1 MKKAFGLRVVAAG
14 MLFAMLITTF
24 AVLPSRTVLAA
35 AKSYT
40 SFSVYFP
47 LYTKIAASVYPV
59 RYLVATTST
68 PMKAAVEALIAGIP
82 GTGASFIALPK
93 ETKVLGISVNAG
105 VCTVDFSA
113 EILQVNVGSGGEATV
128 LSSIVATLGQFP
140 GVESVRI
147 LVEGQPMETLA
158 GHVDITGP
166 LSDSNIPVFQV
177 MDDVSQ
183 HWSGG
188 AVGVLMVKDVLD
200 GYPDGAYKPDK
211 EVTRAEFIKMLV
223 EGLRLPYGSG
233 EAVPFKDVTGQWHED
248 YIRRALA
255 SGLVK
260 ASDYGD
266 NLKPDEVIPREEM
279 AGLLMTASSAYLKEH
294 PEVDYAEV
302 SPAPVFGDLA
312 AAAEKYRAS
321 VQESAR
327 LGFLVGFPDGGFHPE
342 SGLTRGEAATVITRV
357 LGMAETKDA
366 ERKSIIR
373 LSPLQGA
380 KWDGGSLN
388 ALGAASAFEANV
400 NWRIAGPGGDIMY
413 DYVTATMGMGWGLFG
428 LHVDAALFADESPSA
443 LELFLVS
450 MKDGSEYSG
459 VSLPLVK

>member
-105 VCTVDFSA
+105 VCTVDFSG
-113 EILQVNVGSGGEATV
+113 EILQVNVGAGGEAAV

-140 GVESVRI
+140 DVNAVRI

-158 GHVDITGP
+158 GHIDITGP
-166 LSDSNIPVFQV
+166 LSTENLPVFQV
-177 MDDVSQ
+177 LGDVYQ
-183 HWSGG
+183 HWAGG
-188 AVGVLMVKDVLD
+188 AVGVLQVLD
-200 GYPDGAYKPDK
+200 VVDGYEDGTFKADEK
-211 EVTRAEFIKMLV
+211 VSRAEFIKMLV
-223 EGLRLPYGSG
+223 EGLGLPYGSG

-302 SPAPVFGDLA
+302 SPAPVLGDLA
-312 AAAEKYRAS
+312 AASEKYRAF

-327 LGFLVGFPDGGFHPE
+327 LGFLRGFPDGTFHPKD
-342 SGLTRGEAATVITRV
+342 GLTRGEAATVVTRV
-357 LGMAETKDA
+357 LGMSGSDD
-366 ERKSIIR
+366 IIW

>member
-1 MKKAFGLRVVAAG
+1 MKKALGLRAVVAG
-14 MLFAMLITTF
+14 LLFAMLITTF
-24 AVLPSRTVLAA
+24 AVLPDRTAQAA
-35 AKSYT
+35 AKDHT
-40 SFSVYFP
+40 SFGVFFP
-47 LYTKIAASVYPV
+47 LYTKVAASVFPV
-59 RYLVATTST
+59 RYLVPITST
-68 PMKAAVEALIAGIP
+68 PMKAALEALIAGIP
-82 GTGASFIALPK
+82 GTGASFIPLPK
-93 ETKVLGISVNAG
+93 DAEVLGISVNAG

-113 EILQVNVGSGGEATV
+113 EILQVNVGSGGEAAV

-140 GVESVRI
+140 DVNAVRI

-223 EGLRLPYGSG
+223 EGLGLPYDSG

-266 NLKPDEVIPREEM
+266 NLKPDEVISREEM
-279 AGLLMTASSAYLKEH
+279 AGLLVTASAAYLKDH

-312 AAAEKYRAS
+312 AASEKYRAS

-327 LGFLVGFPDGGFHPE
+327 LGFLVGFPDGTFRPKD
-342 SGLTRGEAATVITRV
+342 GLTRGEAATVVTRV
-357 LGMAETKDA
+357 LGMSGSDD
-366 ERKSIIR
+366 IIR

-380 KWDGGSLN
+380 KWDGGSVTV
-388 ALGAASAFEANV
+388 LGAASAFEANV
-400 NWRIAGPGGDIMY
+400 NWRIAGPSGDIMY
-413 DYVTATMGMGWGLFG
+413 DYTTATMGMGWGLFG
-428 LHVDAALFADESPSA
+428 LHVDAALFADKSPTA